1 METTIQ
7 KKMKTL
13 LPLTLLTLLFI
24 ASACGNYKVSESDA
38 IIDFPDEESQYPGG
52 VEQMKK
58 YLAENIKY
66 PEVAMVNG
74 DQGKVFV
81 EFIVEKDGAISN
93 VTILRGVSR
102 EIDAEAKR
110 VVEEMPKWTP
120 AAHKKKYV
128 RSRARI
134 PINFILV

>member
-1 METTIQ
+1 
-7 KKMKTL
+7 MKIL
-13 LPLTLLTLLFI
+13 LSLSLLTLLFTV
-24 ASACGNYKVSESDA
+24 ASCSNYKISESDA
-38 IIDFPDEESQYPGG
+38 IIDYPDEESQYPGG

-58 YLAENIKY
+58 YLSRNIQY
-66 PEVAMVNG
+66 PENAMQNG

-81 EFIVEKDGAISN
+81 EFIVEKDGSLSN
-93 VTILRGVSR
+93 VTVLRGVSK

-110 VVEEMPKWTP
+110 VIEAMPKWTP
-120 AAHKKKYV
+120 AVHKKKYV

>member
-1 METTIQ
+1 
-7 KKMKTL
+7 MKTFL
-13 LPLTLLTLLFI
+13 SLSLLTLLFTV
-24 ASACGNYKVSESDA
+24 ASCHNYKMSESDA
-38 IIDFPDEESQYPGG
+38 IMDYPEEVPEYPGG
-52 VEQMKK
+52 VKKMKK
-58 YLAENIKY
+58 YLAKNIDY

-81 EFIVEKDGAISN
+81 EFIVEKDGSISN
-93 VTILRGVSR
+93 VNIIRGVSR

-110 VVEEMPKWTP
+110 VVEAMPKWTP

-128 RSRARI
+128 RSRVRI

>member
-1 METTIQ
+1 M
-7 KKMKTL
+7 
-13 LPLTLLTLLFI
+13 
-24 ASACGNYKVSESDA
+24 SESDA
-38 IIDFPDEESQYPGG
+38 IMDYPEEVPEYPGG
-52 VEQMKK
+52 VKKMKK
-58 YLAENIKY
+58 YLAKNIDY

-81 EFIVEKDGAISN
+81 EFIVEKDGSISN
-93 VTILRGVSR
+93 VNIIRGVSR

-110 VVEEMPKWTP
+110 VVEAMPKWTP

-128 RSRARI
+128 RSRVRI